1 MRGEKSNGTKTPI
14 KHIERGRKSEALLY
28 QDSGHLGEK
37 VKKTHTHKM
46 DHNSSGV
53 ELTAFAQLPTDIKYE
68 IDHNLEITDSEQVIL
83 KPGSK
88 IRPQVSEEEAVR
100 LAERLY
106 GISTRDISEL
116 VSYDDKNFLIHV
128 DT

>member
-1 MRGEKSNGTKTPI
+1 
-14 KHIERGRKSEALLY
+14 
-28 QDSGHLGEK
+28 
-37 VKKTHTHKM
+37 M

>member
-1 MRGEKSNGTKTPI
+1 MEQNNSGI
-14 KHIERGRKSEALLY
+14 K
-28 QDSGHLGEK
+28 
-37 VKKTHTHKM
+37 
-46 DHNSSGV
+46 
-53 ELTAFAQLPTDIKYE
+53 LTAFAQLSTDIKYE
-68 IDHNLEITDSEQVIL
+68 IDHNLDITESEQIIL

-88 IRPQVSEEEAVR
+88 IRPQINEDEAIR

-116 VSYDDKNFLIHV
+116 VSYDDRNFLIHV

>member
-1 MRGEKSNGTKTPI
+1 MICFFFEFWKMLSQSKM
-14 KHIERGRKSEALLY
+14 E
-28 QDSGHLGEK
+28 QSG
-37 VKKTHTHKM
+37 
-46 DHNSSGV
+46 SGV
-53 ELTAFAQLPTDIKYE
+53 ELTAFKQMQIDVKYE
-68 IDHNLEITDSEQVIL
+68 NDHKLELTDVEQAVL

-116 VSYDDKNFLIHV
+116 VAYDDKNFLIHV

>member
-1 MRGEKSNGTKTPI
+1 MSENIKMEHSN
-14 KHIERGRKSEALLY
+14 
-28 QDSGHLGEK
+28 
-37 VKKTHTHKM
+37 
-46 DHNSSGV
+46 SGV
-53 ELTAFAQLPTDIKYE
+53 ELTAFGQLPTDVKQAPHVVKQLPT
-68 IDHNLEITDSEQVIL
+68 DAKQSPTDVKSVDVQKLEISDAEQKLL

-88 IRPQVSEEEAVR
+88 IRPHVTEEEAIR

-116 VSYDDKNFLIHV
+116 MSYDDKNFLIHI

>member
-1 MRGEKSNGTKTPI
+1 MELN
-14 KHIERGRKSEALLY
+14 
-28 QDSGHLGEK
+28 
-37 VKKTHTHKM
+37 
-46 DHNSSGV
+46 NSGV
-53 ELTAFAQLPTDIKYE
+53 ELTAFAQLPTDFKY
-68 IDHNLEITDSEQVIL
+68 DPDKPDQNTEITDTEQNIL

-88 IRPQVSEEEAVR
+88 IKPQIIEEEAIR

>member
-1 MRGEKSNGTKTPI
+1 MQSENIEMERSN
-14 KHIERGRKSEALLY
+14 
-28 QDSGHLGEK
+28 
-37 VKKTHTHKM
+37 
-46 DHNSSGV
+46 SGV
-53 ELTAFAQLPTDIKYE
+53 ELTAFGQLPTADAKCETDQKNE
-68 IDHNLEITDSEQVIL
+68 IPDTDQVIL

-88 IRPQVSEEEAVR
+88 IRPQVGEEEAIR

-116 VSYDDKNFLIHV
+116 MSYDDKNFLIHV

>member
-1 MRGEKSNGTKTPI
+1 ME
-14 KHIERGRKSEALLY
+14 
-28 QDSGHLGEK
+28 QGHPE
-37 VKKTHTHKM
+37 
-46 DHNSSGV
+46 V
-53 ELTAFAQLPTDIKYE
+53 ELTGFARLST
-68 IDHNLEITDSEQVIL
+68 EITSVVEPKPEISDHTQIIL
-83 KPGSK
+83 NPGSK
-88 IRPQVSEEEAVR
+88 IKPQVSEEDAVR

>member
-1 MRGEKSNGTKTPI
+1 
-14 KHIERGRKSEALLY
+14 
-28 QDSGHLGEK
+28 
-37 VKKTHTHKM
+37 M
-46 DHNSSGV
+46 DQQNNSGV
-53 ELTAFAQLPTDIKYE
+53 ELTAFAQLSTDLKYE
-68 IDHNLEITDSEQVIL
+68 IDQNLEITASDEAIL

-88 IRPQVSEEEAVR
+88 IRPQISEGEAIR

-116 VSYDDKNFLIHV
+116 VSYDDQNFKIHV

>member
-1 MRGEKSNGTKTPI
+1 MEHSN
-14 KHIERGRKSEALLY
+14 
-28 QDSGHLGEK
+28 
-37 VKKTHTHKM
+37 
-46 DHNSSGV
+46 SGV
-53 ELTAFAQLPTDIKYE
+53 ELTGFSSLQTDVKYE
-68 IDHNLEITDSEQVIL
+68 VDHDFEITDSDQVIL
-83 KPGSK
+83 KPGTK
-88 IRPQVSEEEAVR
+88 IRPQVTEEEAVR

>member
-1 MRGEKSNGTKTPI
+1 METN
-14 KHIERGRKSEALLY
+14 
-28 QDSGHLGEK
+28 
-37 VKKTHTHKM
+37 
-46 DHNSSGV
+46 NSGV
-53 ELTAFAQLPTDIKYE
+53 ELTAFAQLPTDFKLVE
-68 IDHNLEITDSEQVIL
+68 TEEKPAEDAQKTTDPEPNIL

-88 IRPQVSEEEAVR
+88 IKPKVSEEEAIR

-116 VSYDDKNFLIHV
+116 VAYDDKNFLIHV

>member
-1 MRGEKSNGTKTPI
+1 ME
-14 KHIERGRKSEALLY
+14 
-28 QDSGHLGEK
+28 
-37 VKKTHTHKM
+37 
-46 DHNSSGV
+46 HNNSGV
-53 ELTAFAQLPTDIKYE
+53 ELTAFTQLPTDLKYE
-68 IDHNLEITDSEQVIL
+68 IDHNLELTDSEEVIL
-83 KPGSK
+83 RPGSK
-88 IRPQVSEEEAVR
+88 IRPIVSAGDAVR

>member
-1 MRGEKSNGTKTPI
+1 METN
-14 KHIERGRKSEALLY
+14 
-28 QDSGHLGEK
+28 
-37 VKKTHTHKM
+37 
-46 DHNSSGV
+46 NSGV
-53 ELTAFAQLPTDIKYE
+53 ELTAFAQLPTDFKNE
-68 IDHNLEITDSEQVIL
+68 TVESVEITDSEQGIL

-88 IRPQVSEEEAVR
+88 IKPQVSEEEAIR

-116 VSYDDKNFLIHV
+116 ISYDDKNYLIHV